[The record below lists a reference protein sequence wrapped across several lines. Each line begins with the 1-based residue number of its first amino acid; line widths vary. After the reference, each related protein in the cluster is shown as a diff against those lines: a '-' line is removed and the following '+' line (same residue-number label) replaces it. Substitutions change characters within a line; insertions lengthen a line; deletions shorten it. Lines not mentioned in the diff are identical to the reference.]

1 MAGDEEKRVDDD
13 DSGEAKA
20 AKGKPW
26 LKLVLI
32 GLSVVMVVGLSVAG
46 TYFLVSMKYE
56 DVLAASAAA
65 SEPGEEAKTEE
76 KQATA
81 PEKKK
86 ETAKAEKKK
95 KKKKKKDPKAEA
107 IYMPLEPQFIVNFGG
122 ESEQVRF
129 LQTMIEVMARDKKTI
144 NAVTKHMPAIRN
156 NIVLLLSSQTYASL
170 STQKGKEELRAKVLA
185 EVQRILKEQ
194 TGEPGVEAVYFTA
207 FVMQ

>member
-76 KQATA
+76 KQGTK

-86 ETAKAEKKK
+86 KTAKAE
-95 KKKKKKDPKAEA
+95 KKKKKDPKAEA
-107 IYMPLEPQFIVNFGG
+107 IYMPLEPQFVVNFGG
-122 ESEQVRF
+122 ENEQVRF
-129 LQTMIEVMARDKKTI
+129 LQTMIEVMARDEKTI